1 MLNTSRRNFLR
12 QSSMMAGALIL
23 PDYAA
28 PLNWLF
34 PAAGQMKP
42 LRNNVGVYTNRGGTI
57 AWMISKKGIVVVDT
71 QFPAEAA
78 DLVEQI
84 RKQNQRPVDLLI
96 NTHHHGDHSGGNIA
110 FKGIAKKVL
119 AHKNSKI
126 NQENVA
132 REQNKLSETLL
143 PDATFDKTWSEKVGK
158 ERMTLHYFG
167 PGHTNGDA
175 LIHFEKANVVH
186 MGDLVFNRRY
196 PFVDK
201 KAGASVANWITVLE
215 TARKTFEKDTIYVFG
230 HAFDPEK
237 ITGTAEDLK
246 AFENYLSKLLE
257 HVQKS
262 LSAGMSKEEILKT
275 TSIPGAEEW
284 QGQGIERSLSAALE
298 ELGGS

>member
-96 NTHHHGDHSGGNIA
+96 NTATSLL
-110 FKGIAKKVL
+110 KVSP
-119 AHKNSKI
+119 KRCWRIKI
-126 NQENVA
+126 PKSTRKMSPA
-132 REQNKLSETLL
+132 NKIS
-143 PDATFDKTWSEKVGK
+143 
-158 ERMTLHYFG
+158 
-167 PGHTNGDA
+167 
-175 LIHFEKANVVH
+175 
-186 MGDLVFNRRY
+186 
-196 PFVDK
+196 
-201 KAGASVANWITVLE
+201 
-215 TARKTFEKDTIYVFG
+215 
-230 HAFDPEK
+230 
-237 ITGTAEDLK
+237 
-246 AFENYLSKLLE
+246 
-257 HVQKS
+257 
-262 LSAGMSKEEILKT
+262 
-275 TSIPGAEEW
+275 
-284 QGQGIERSLSAALE
+284 
-298 ELGGS
+298 

>member
-1 MLNTSRRNFLR
+1 MVST
-12 QSSMMAGALIL
+12 
-23 PDYAA
+23 
-28 PLNWLF
+28 
-34 PAAGQMKP
+34 
-42 LRNNVGVYTNRGGTI
+42 
-57 AWMISKKGIVVVDT
+57 
-71 QFPAEAA
+71 
-78 DLVEQI
+78 
-84 RKQNQRPVDLLI
+84 
-96 NTHHHGDHSGGNIA
+96 
-110 FKGIAKKVL
+110 
-119 AHKNSKI
+119 
-126 NQENVA
+126 
-132 REQNKLSETLL
+132 
-143 PDATFDKTWSEKVGK
+143 
-158 ERMTLHYFG
+158 
-167 PGHTNGDA
+167 
-175 LIHFEKANVVH
+175 
-186 MGDLVFNRRY
+186 RRY